1 MDSSSK
7 SYADA
12 VRGQKTNSW
21 WRKYQAE
28 DEEEAMLIAIQK
40 SREIV
45 NVTVVSLLLDTLFK
59 GKSREGQSVGLRM
72 PFSVCSLKNDR

>member
-12 VRGQKTNSW
+12 IRGQKTNSW

-45 NVTVVSLLLDTLFK
+45 KVTVVSLLLDTLFK

-72 PFSVCSLKNDR
+72 AFSVC

>member
-21 WRKYQAE
+21 WRKFQAE

-40 SREIV
+40 SQEIV
-45 NVTVVSLLLDTLFK
+45 KVTVVSLLLDMLFK
-59 GKSREGQSVGLRM
+59 CKSREGQSVGLRM
-72 PFSVCSLKNDR
+72 AFSVCSLKNDK